1 MALSVESND
10 AHDTS
15 DSLPRGDGSSV
26 FSVPASVG
34 ETEVPNI
41 CRDQDLRVF
50 ADRLSKLAQLLDT
63 RAANL
68 ETTETQLAQRRAAL
82 DDRHA
87 KLFSI
92 ESRAREQVS
101 ALLSDIAAR
110 QATLATREA
119 RLRDAKSVLS
129 TRLQAIRPILTSAAE
144 IARQLPGRKEEL
156 NNLRTAL
163 DDHSAALVDARA
175 ALADANTRR
184 DEAAAETSKLLEERT
199 KLQRISDRLESLDQS
214 LGQRENVLNERE
226 ASLKL
231 REDQVSSY
239 TPLQRLIPPLQL
251 LLDDLSTLRLDSAS
265 NLAGDTAAGSPED
278 QGPPDVATDPA
289 GAVRSALQLLGLAR
303 KQLGILSEKRAE
315 LESVRSNLDDR
326 ARKLASEST
335 SIRDAR
341 AALVAEERAVTASRR
356 SVDRA
361 RAENEAANRGLN
373 DMREQLDAREEA
385 LVLREA
391 RIVAMEDDV
400 ARREN
405 AVATIEQTL
414 VRKERSLKRGIDA
427 VSERERV
434 VERRWKELDIEKSSV
449 DCLRKDVQL
458 REGLLQTKE
467 LEISARESRITSEI
481 TSALKSRMDTTSVRR
496 DELTSGDVRDSE
508 NVEVT
513 ATLDKDVNFDEQE
526 VQQSVGVTQSANQAP
541 TRRVDANVRF
551 EEVVKPE
558 IGGPAETAGTV
569 RRQLA
574 FESSTTNIPPTPP
587 AALYTANNG
596 APRAPTFM
604 AHPGRASTSAF
615 TSAVPPPQP
624 AAALEERG
632 PVSGTTFGRVTS
644 EAPQEEDAES
654 EVAAEQLLPEL
665 ISARAVWRE
674 RVTRLEEVVHNTRQ
688 QSWTVRP
695 HLQPVLVRVANALK
709 SLRTEVDLSPTASGL
724 SAKATYVQE
733 QKIQR
738 RWGEQLQEQLGAVR
752 EVQTGMLI
760 GLRERASSTET
771 EDNQGM
777 EPTGETPLEEP
788 PEQFEGDGESVEDG
802 VGGQQTDLSTGIIET
817 HEDRVYS
824 RGVIAEGNRSDSGD
838 GSGTGS
844 VEATLDAT
852 ATITVSASV
861 SSVDSNGQND
871 SAATRVVDSSFSRF
885 RQQMRQRRNVIDLNP
900 ELPVSS
906 RLPLR
911 TVDPLPRNVVLVS
924 PRRDNLLVE
933 LTSLRNELR
942 GITGFG
948 GADNR

>member
-1 MALSVESND
+1 MALSVEPSD
-10 AHDTS
+10 AHDS
-15 DSLPRGDGSSV
+15 SESMPRGDGSSV
-26 FSVPASVG
+26 FSVPVSAG
-34 ETEVPNI
+34 ETETRNVE
-41 CRDQDLRVF
+41 RDQDLQVF
-50 ADRLSKLAQLLDT
+50 ADRLSKLAQLLDA

-68 ETTETQLAQRRAAL
+68 DTSETQLAQRRAAL

-129 TRLQAIRPILTSAAE
+129 SRLQAIRPILTTAAE

-175 ALADANTRR
+175 ALADANSRR
-184 DEAAAETSKLLEERT
+184 DEAVAETSKLLEERK
-199 KLQRISDRLESLDQS
+199 KLQRISDRLESMDKS
-214 LGQRENVLNERE
+214 LMQREGVLNERE
-226 ASLKL
+226 DGLKL

-251 LLDDLSTLRLDSAS
+251 LLDDLSTLRLESE
-265 NLAGDTAAGSPED
+265 NTFAGDARAGSLEN
-278 QGPPDVATDPA
+278 QVPPDVATDPA

-303 KQLGILSEKRAE
+303 KQLGTLAEKRSE
-315 LESVRSNLDDR
+315 LESERSSLDGR
-326 ARKLASEST
+326 ARRLSEESASL
-335 SIRDAR
+335 RDAR
-341 AALVAEERAVTASRR
+341 ATLVSEERAITASRR
-356 SVDRA
+356 SIDRA
-361 RAENEAANRGLN
+361 RAENEATNRALN
-373 DMREQLDAREEA
+373 DLRAQLDAREEA
-385 LVLREA
+385 LVIREA
-391 RIVAMEDDV
+391 RVVGMEDDV
-400 ARREN
+400 TRREN
-405 AVATIEQTL
+405 AVITIEQTL

-427 VSERERV
+427 VTERERV
-434 VERRWKELDIEKSSV
+434 VERRWKELEIEKSSV

-481 TSALKSRMDTTSVRR
+481 TSALKSRIDTSSWRR
-496 DELTSGDVRDSE
+496 GETPLEDVRESE
-508 NVEVT
+508 NLNVSVSLQEDTDPGEQQVRQPIGT
-513 ATLDKDVNFDEQE
+513 AQP
-526 VQQSVGVTQSANQAP
+526 ANQAP
-541 TRRVDANVRF
+541 TGRVATSLRF
-551 EEVVKPE
+551 AEDSQPAVSKPV
-558 IGGPAETAGTV
+558 ETAGTV

-574 FESSTTNIPPTPP
+574 FDSSTTNVPPTPSI
-587 AALYTANNG
+587 ALNSTNNQT
-596 APRAPTFM
+596 PRAPTFT
-604 AHPGRASTSAF
+604 AHPNRASTSAF
-615 TSAVPPPQP
+615 APAVPPPQP
-624 AAALEERG
+624 PTMLREGGAGPSTIFERETVEM
-632 PVSGTTFGRVTS
+632 PH
-644 EAPQEEDAES
+644 EEDAES

-709 SLRTEVDLSPTASGL
+709 TLRTEVDLSPTTPGL

-733 QKIQR
+733 QKMQR
-738 RWGEQLQEQLGAVR
+738 QWGEQLQEQLGAVR

-760 GLRERASSTET
+760 GLREKASSTET
-771 EDNQGM
+771 DDNQGID
-777 EPTGETPLEEP
+777 PTEASLEVPLERSE
-788 PEQFEGDGESVEDG
+788 EQDDESAEGDEGSRDTDVNSGITELQES
-802 VGGQQTDLSTGIIET
+802 
-817 HEDRVYS
+817 RVYS
-824 RGVIAEGNRSDSGD
+824 RGILTEASRSDSGD

-861 SSVDSNGQND
+861 SSVDNNRLNNSSGPE
-871 SAATRVVDSSFSRF
+871 VVDSFSRF
-885 RQQMRQRRNVIDLNP
+885 REQMRQRRNALDLNP
-900 ELPVSS
+900 DLATAPS
-906 RLPLR
+906 LPLR
-911 TVDPLPRNVVLVS
+911 PANPLPRNVVLVS

-948 GADNR
+948 GDNHQ